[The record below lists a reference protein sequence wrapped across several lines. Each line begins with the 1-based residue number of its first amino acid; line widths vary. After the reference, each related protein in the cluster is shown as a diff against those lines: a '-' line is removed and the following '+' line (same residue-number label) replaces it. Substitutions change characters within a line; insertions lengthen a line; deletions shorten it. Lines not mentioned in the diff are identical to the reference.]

1 VTSRVCSARKDDGSA
16 CGSPPLRDGD
26 FCLMHDPEHAAE
38 MQEARCLGGLRRR
51 KEKVTSGAYDFE
63 GLSDVG
69 QVRRLLEIAALD
81 ALGLENSIARS
92 RTLAYLAQVAV
103 KLLEVGEL
111 EERVRE
117 LESVLFPRLEA
128 RAAWEPRRRGRR
140 WGR

>member
-1 VTSRVCSARKDDGSA
+1 MAARACSARKDDGSP

-26 FCLMHDPEHAAE
+26 FCLMHDPEHAEE
-38 MQEARCLGGLRRR
+38 MQEARRLGGLRRR

-63 GLSDVG
+63 GLNDVR

-92 RTLAYLAQVAV
+92 RTLAYLAQVSI

-111 EERVRE
+111 EERVRA
-117 LESVLFPRLEA
+117 LEQLLGPRLQA
-128 RAAWEPRRRGRR
+128 MGGRT
-140 WGR
+140 